1 MNIPGLRFRLG
12 VARKGSSLAEMI
24 IAILILSFVVISIMM
39 AMIVSTNNT
48 VAYKDEENARQLALE
63 VLEDCERV
71 PFDGIAGVDYRTS
84 IQNLSKSRNSE
95 AGNPIRAEAS
105 AVVSGTLDTHST
117 LPISADVTVNV
128 TWNSAIGGRKTIS
141 MRREVS
147 VSAWQNVGDRSF

>member
-1 MNIPGLRFRLG
+1 M
-12 VARKGSSLAEMI
+12 
-24 IAILILSFVVISIMM
+24 SIMM

-48 VAYKDEENARQLALE
+48 VAHKDEENARQLALE

-71 PFDGIAGVDYRTS
+71 PFNGVAGVDYTTA

-95 AGNPIRAEAS
+95 TGNPMRAEAR
-105 AVVSGTLDTHST
+105 AEESGTLETHSG
-117 LPISADVTVNV
+117 LPISADVTVTV